1 MTALV
6 MFQFVSPS
14 PRSELNGELG
24 LDHYQIAKSLGAEPA
39 DIKRA
44 LDKNRNDYS
53 LMETSTIV
61 DAGPIRGKMEV
72 PLYILSLEDAKFFV
86 AGYNNEVG
94 KAYRRWLIQCEKKL
108 DQTTLLIKQIMS
120 DEVICRR
127 VLQIADEKLMKV
139 TIERDQALKTKAEI
153 SSRREAT
160 ALAKLSVKTVKLK
173 EMEEVNDSLKN
184 QLGEGKEVKLAI
196 GWKKVFPKFERFTDS
211 VLGRKLS
218 AISKANS
225 IEITE
230 VPHVI
235 YGKVNAYHLK
245 ACQLLNESLPELQLN
260 PTLTYI

>member
-1 MTALV
+1 MTDLIPS
-6 MFQFVSPS
+6 QFVSPS
-14 PRSELNGELG
+14 SRPELNGELG
-24 LDHYQIAKSLGAEPA
+24 LDLHEIAQSIGARFPDVKEKFLRMQKA
-39 DIKRA
+39 NRIKGVAYTFYNENNRLVESYV
-44 LDKNRNDYS
+44 LDLDS
-53 LMETSTIV
+53 
-61 DAGPIRGKMEV
+61 
-72 PLYILSLEDAKFFV
+72 AKFFV
-86 AGYNNEVG
+86 AKWDSEVG
-94 KAYRRWLIQCEKKL
+94 DAYTRFLIQCEKKL
-108 DQTTLLIKQIMS
+108 DQTTLLIKRIMS

-127 VLQIADEKLMKV
+127 VLQIADENLAKV
-139 TIERDQALKTKAEI
+139 TFERDQAIKTKAEI

-160 ALAKLSVKTVKLK
+160 ALAKLSVKTAKLK

-230 VPHVI
+230 VPHVA
-235 YGKVNAYHLK
+235 YGKVNAYHIK

-260 PTLTYI
+260 PAVTYI